1 MPEKDNPGMGERI
14 QSMVEDAINSMDFE
28 QLNKNITGSI
38 QSVFEELNIQP
49 SKGTNRKK
57 DDSSNVRYH
66 YGTDTRS
73 GSREVSRFV
82 KNPPGTVTGPLCT
95 AVGGIFTGIFGIA
108 SIVMAAVQSAIPSA
122 GLILAGRIT
131 LSITIPLTIA
141 SAVVLF
147 KGISLSGRVKRF
159 RRYTKLIGQ
168 RTYCQVKELAAAV
181 GKNEKFVV
189 RDIQKLIENKAFTN
203 GHLDAQNTC
212 LMLDDAVYRQY
223 LDAQEAYRQRT
234 LEEQKRRKEDQ
245 AVFSSEGIDN
255 PELVRTIE
263 EGNRYIEAVRRANDA
278 IPGEEISEKLYRL
291 EALIRKIFEILKQ
304 KPEQLP
310 KLRKFMNYYMPTTLK
325 LVQTYQE
332 LDAQPASGEN
342 IQQSKTEIEKTLDT
356 INLAYEKLLDSFFED
371 AAMDIKSD
379 ITVLETM
386 LAQEGLTKNPF
397 DTESGSEHR

>member
-49 SKGTNRKK
+49 PAGTGSKGSST
-57 DDSSNVRYH
+57 SNVRYH
-66 YGTDTRS
+66 YGTEKKTGERAVA
-73 GSREVSRFV
+73 RYV

-95 AVGGIFTGIFGIA
+95 ALGGVFTGIFGIA
-108 SIVMAAVQSAIPSA
+108 SIVMAAVQSALPSA
-122 GLILAGRIT
+122 AGHVV
-131 LSITIPLTIA
+131 LSIAIPLALA
-141 SAVVLF
+141 SAVVLAN
-147 KGISLSGRVKRF
+147 GILLSKRVRRF
-159 RRYTKLIGQ
+159 RKYTKLIGQ
-168 RTYCQVKELAAAV
+168 KTYCQVKELASAV
-181 GKNEKFVV
+181 GKSEKFVV
-189 RDIQKLIENKAFTN
+189 RDIQKFIDNRAFTN

-212 LMLDDAVYRQY
+212 LMLDDATYRQY
-223 LDAQEAYRQRT
+223 LETQEAYRQRT
-234 LEEQKRRKEDQ
+234 LEAQKKRKEDRDI
-245 AVFSSEGIDN
+245 FSSDGIDN
-255 PELVRTIE
+255 PELVKAIE

-291 EALIRKIFEILKQ
+291 EALISKIFEVLKQ

-310 KLRKFMNYYMPTTLK
+310 KLRKFMQYYMPTTLK

-332 LDAQPASGEN
+332 LDAQPAAGEN
-342 IQQSKTEIEKTLDT
+342 IQQSKAEIEKTLDT

-397 DTESGSEHR
+397 DTESGSERR